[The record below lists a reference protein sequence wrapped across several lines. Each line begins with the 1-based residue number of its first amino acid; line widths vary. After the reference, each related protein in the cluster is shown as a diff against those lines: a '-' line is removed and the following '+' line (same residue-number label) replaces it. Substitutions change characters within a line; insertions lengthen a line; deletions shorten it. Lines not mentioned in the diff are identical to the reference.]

1 MARQYNGRGHEGKPL
16 EFKAPTPFLIEAE
29 LRRLEKQ
36 DACPHGDITYFVE
49 NIYECICGKRFT
61 TDDLDELEWALED
74 LATEIS
80 DQ

>member
-16 EFKAPTPFLIEAE
+16 EFKAPTQFLIDAE

-36 DACPHGDITYFVE
+36 DACPHGDITYFADG
-49 NIYECICGKRFT
+49 IYVCICGKPFT
-61 TDDLDELEWALED
+61 ETELDEFEWDLEG
-74 LATEIS
+74 LATGTN